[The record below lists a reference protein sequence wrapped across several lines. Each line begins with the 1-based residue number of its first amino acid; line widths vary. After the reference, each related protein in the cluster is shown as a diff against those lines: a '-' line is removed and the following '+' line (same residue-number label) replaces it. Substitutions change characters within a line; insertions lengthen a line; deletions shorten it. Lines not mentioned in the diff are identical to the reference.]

1 VRLFRRIVLAAAA
14 AGTLAGLLLS
24 GLDFLGTV
32 PLIRQAETYEE
43 AATVVATGQ
52 AHEDPAW
59 APADGMERNAYTVLA
74 NLLVGIGFALLLCAI
89 FAQRPALTVREG
101 LFWGLAGFAVFVA
114 SPALGLPP
122 EPPGVPAAPLGARQ
136 LWWLLAVGCTAAA
149 LYLLVLV
156 RGAGFKALGVALL
169 AFPHLLGAPQLAV
182 VEAATPESLV
192 HRFEVASVLGS
203 AVFWSA
209 LGALGAWFY
218 RRID

>member
-1 VRLFRRIVLAAAA
+1 MRLFRRIVLAAAA
-14 AGTLAGLLLS
+14 AGALAGLLLS

-32 PLIRQAETYEE
+32 PLIHQAETYEAAAAVTGE
-43 AATVVATGQ
+43 AHA
-52 AHEDPAW
+52 AHSW
-59 APADGMERNAYTVLA
+59 APADGIERNAYTVLA
-74 NLLVGIGFALLLCAI
+74 NLLVGFGFALLLCAI

-101 LFWGLAGFAVFVA
+101 VFWGLAGFAVFVA

-136 LWWLLAVGCTAAA
+136 LWWLLAAGCTALG

-156 RGAGFKALGVALL
+156 RGAGFKAAAIVLL
-169 AFPHLLGAPQLAV
+169 AFPHLIGAPQLAV
-182 VEAATPESLV
+182 VDAATPESLV
-192 HRFEVASVLGS
+192 HRFAAVSVLS
-203 AVFWSA
+203 NALFWLV